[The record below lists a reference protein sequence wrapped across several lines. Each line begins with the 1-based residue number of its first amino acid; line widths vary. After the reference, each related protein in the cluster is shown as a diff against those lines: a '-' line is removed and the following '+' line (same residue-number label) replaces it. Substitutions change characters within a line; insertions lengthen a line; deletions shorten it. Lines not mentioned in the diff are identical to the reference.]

1 MYFRLVNMQLTMLNK
16 EDSYGKTDSDNYTFH
31 ENCKSLKDQNKEVL
45 QLQRKRSETLH
56 KLRKV
61 HVI

>member
-1 MYFRLVNMQLTMLNK
+1 MYFRLVNTQLTMLNK

-45 QLQRKRSETLH
+45 QFQRKQSETLR